1 MKTLLSFF
9 KPRET
14 VVEDAQL
21 RSDELV
27 KQIHNE
33 VDSLENKFE
42 EEYKQLLKELKIPT
56 ENEITN
62 KANKLKAL
70 GFSVKNETVAQGE
83 RIQSN
88 IEEVEKIKRET
99 RDKLQLQGKYRVKY
113 PNDKI
118 ISLDDFNK
126 VINKYDLV
134 YGTAD
139 LYIKDIPEK
148 NVNEIAEAKE
158 TDYLHKPKSTYFIT
172 RVEIDNFRKNTKVA
186 KRLLKAFN
194 KEGLIV
200 KTNSPFQSEQI
211 EAIEKALGYTF
222 RAIDIR
228 MAVNNIYFEEV
239 NNSNLFIAAP
249 KSHFDTSNVI
259 FDGKQMIVKPKAVKS
274 TIAEP
279 KDPIAF
285 YMLKD
290 GFVRIVSKW
299 GTSDDQ
305 SYLDPIVQNE
315 RDN

>member
-126 VINKYDLV
+126 VINKYNLV

-158 TDYLHKPKSTYFIT
+158 TDYLHNPKSTYFIT
-172 RVEIDNFRKNTKVA
+172 GVEIDSFRKNTKVA

-211 EAIEKALGYTF
+211 E
-222 RAIDIR
+222 
-228 MAVNNIYFEEV
+228 
-239 NNSNLFIAAP
+239 S
-249 KSHFDTSNVI
+249 S
-259 FDGKQMIVKPKAVKS
+259 
-274 TIAEP
+274 
-279 KDPIAF
+279 
-285 YMLKD
+285 
-290 GFVRIVSKW
+290 
-299 GTSDDQ
+299 
-305 SYLDPIVQNE
+305 
-315 RDN
+315 